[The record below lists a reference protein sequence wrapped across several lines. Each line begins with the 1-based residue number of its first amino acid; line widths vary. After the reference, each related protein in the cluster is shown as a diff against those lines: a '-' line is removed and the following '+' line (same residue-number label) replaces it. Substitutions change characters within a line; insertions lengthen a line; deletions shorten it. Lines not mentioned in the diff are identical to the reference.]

1 MRKILLAFD
10 GIHFSE
16 GAFNF
21 AKQLNEKNPILL
33 TGVFLPQTS
42 YANLWSYADGIGAP
56 MFVPAINDEE
66 TDIIEENLKK
76 FEELCIKNGIEF
88 RIRKDFMDLALP
100 ELKKETRFADLL
112 IIGEEKFY
120 ENMGSGNP
128 NNYLKEAL
136 HSIECSV
143 VLVPEKFDFPLVNI
157 LTYDGSESSVYAIK
171 QFVYLLPEFKDNP
184 TYLTYASND
193 GKTPLP
199 EEAYIE
205 ELASR
210 HFTDLTVSKLNIDTK
225 KYFSTWVADKKSSI
239 LVAGSFGRTS
249 FSQLFSKSFVLDII
263 KEHRMPIFIG
273 HK

>member
-1 MRKILLAFD
+1 M
-10 GIHFSE
+10 
-16 GAFNF
+16 
-21 AKQLNEKNPILL
+21 
-33 TGVFLPQTS
+33 
-42 YANLWSYADGIGAP
+42 
-56 MFVPAINDEE
+56 
-66 TDIIEENLKK
+66 
-76 FEELCIKNGIEF
+76 
-88 RIRKDFMDLALP
+88 
-100 ELKKETRFADLL
+100 
-112 IIGEEKFY
+112 
-120 ENMGSGNP
+120 
-128 NNYLKEAL
+128 
-136 HSIECSV
+136 
-143 VLVPEKFDFPLVNI
+143 NI